1 MQMYRR
7 SVNGISALMMVG
19 LVLPRGHLFAEE
31 AADTEAVK
39 RRLFWLAPSDW
50 SMLVT
55 GIAIAAMFI
64 LFV

>member
-1 MQMYRR
+1 VSNFAQAPPSERLSNFAQIR
-7 SVNGISALMMVG
+7 SIQGPKLNVIMEHWFG
-19 LVLPRGHLFAEE
+19 
-31 AADTEAVK
+31 D
-39 RRLFWLAPSDW
+39 RRLFGLAPSDW